1 MKLITVKIKS
11 KSPSSIYS
19 LLPNNKKTMRLRYL
33 KRSTEGNMNNRKFNF
48 HCYRNKVNCVVAILS
63 IFLLLS
69 GSIIS
74 IRQFADL
81 NISPKI
87 PQLANAE
94 STPSSPSIVFTSNFS
109 NISNP
114 SPPIPQKQNVFCGNI
129 QIAKSSLNSSSSSS
143 SIRPGQTQQNNT
155 FVCGNNIQNG
165 KSNSNSSIIP
175 KSRFLLISKDLS
187 INKDKSTSSATF
199 KNITNGPVRFQFVNS
214 YWTDNTAP
222 GAIDAGSSSDRTPA
236 AALEPVVR
244 QEIAPGEGNSILAVV
259 LINRG
264 FVDVTSIK
272 GTLHLPAGFHAVVP
286 PNDSDPLTNLTNT
299 NETVHSIVPAS
310 NSSTI
315 NSSLTTGSNNN
326 SSTSFDDGRTAVA
339 SYNGLVKAGQTF
351 ILYFPVYVESSAQV
365 GKIYHGSLRLHF
377 FTLEQERKINSE
389 FNTASKARSFSLSRQ
404 INATATVQILK
415 SLDKLNDK
423 DKSNLKT
430 TNRVT
435 PFEST
440 SRTIDVPFELSGK
453 VILDVFAIPESQ
465 LLNGSRS
472 LASLLSVSQLNV
484 LSANPGSPTKVALV
498 IRNEGSAIANGVV
511 ADVMARNQAA
521 TANNIITP
529 AVGNLSI
536 SSNVVQQNDII
547 PLIILGSSTF
557 NIGSVQVNQVKKV
570 DTAIFP
576 SIAVGGTLEILTIHM
591 TYNDAYGN
599 KKTTDKIV
607 GVQILPQSPQS
618 ALNVS
623 PS

>member
-1 MKLITVKIKS
+1 LQPV
-11 KSPSSIYS
+11 
-19 LLPNNKKTMRLRYL
+19 
-33 KRSTEGNMNNRKFNF
+33 
-48 HCYRNKVNCVVAILS
+48 
-63 IFLLLS
+63 
-69 GSIIS
+69 
-74 IRQFADL
+74 IRQ
-81 NISPKI
+81 
-87 PQLANAE
+87 E
-94 STPSSPSIVFTSNFS
+94 V
-109 NISNP
+109 
-114 SPPIPQKQNVFCGNI
+114 G
-129 QIAKSSLNSSSSSS
+129 
-143 SIRPGQTQQNNT
+143 
-155 FVCGNNIQNG
+155 
-165 KSNSNSSIIP
+165 
-175 KSRFLLISKDLS
+175 
-187 INKDKSTSSATF
+187 
-199 KNITNGPVRFQFVNS
+199 
-214 YWTDNTAP
+214 
-222 GAIDAGSSSDRTPA
+222 
-236 AALEPVVR
+236 
-244 QEIAPGEGNSILAVV
+244 PGEGNSILAVV

-264 FVDVTSIK
+264 FVDVTSIR
-272 GTLHLPAGFHAVVP
+272 GTLQLPAGFHAVVP
-286 PNDSDPLTNLTNT
+286 LDDNDPVTKLTNT
-299 NETVHSIVPAS
+299 NGNVPSIVPAG
-310 NSSTI
+310 NSSI
-315 NSSLTTGSNNN
+315 LNSSLTTSSNNASN
-326 SSTSFDDGRTAVA
+326 GTDDGRTAVA

-351 ILYFPVYVESSAQV
+351 VLYFPVYVESSAQV
-365 GKIYHGSLRLHF
+365 GKLYHGSLRLHF

-389 FNTASKARSFSLSRQ
+389 FNTASKARTFSLSRQ

-415 SLDKLNDK
+415 SLDKLNAR

-472 LASLLSVSQLNV
+472 LASLLSASQLNV

-498 IRNEGSAIANGVV
+498 IRNEGSAIANGVI
-511 ADVMARNQAA
+511 ADVMSRTQAA

-536 SSNVVQQNDII
+536 SNNVVQQNNII

-576 SIAVGGTLEILTIHM
+576 SIAVGGTLEILTIHI

-599 KKTTDKIV
+599 KKTADKIV

-623 PS
+623 PSVR